1 MIIQCRFC
9 LHVLRLVRGQAT
21 YCQCGTAY
29 MYNVQM
35 DTGNSTSTTTNKD
48 YDALHRQAVPQA
60 FYDAFKDEEVQ
71 P

>member
-9 LHVLRLVRGQAT
+9 LRFIRLALGRAT
-21 YCQCGTAY
+21 YCQCGTEY
-29 MYNVQM
+29 TYQM
-35 DTGNSTSTTTNKD
+35 GTRDSTTTINKD

-60 FYDAFKDEEVQ
+60 FYDAFKDEEVK